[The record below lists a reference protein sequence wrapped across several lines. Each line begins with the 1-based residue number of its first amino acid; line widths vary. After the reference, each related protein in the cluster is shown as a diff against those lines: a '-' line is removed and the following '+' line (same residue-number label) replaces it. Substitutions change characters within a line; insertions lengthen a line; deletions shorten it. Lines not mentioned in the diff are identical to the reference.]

1 MIRFLF
7 IKLFNNIDSSK
18 QLPIFECIHEAVEE
32 ETNKSIIEIDL
43 FLLIID
49 DAVRLKY
56 GRRVSHL
63 TTI

>member
-18 QLPIFECIHEAVEE
+18 QLPIFECIHEAIEE

>member
-18 QLPIFECIHEAVEE
+18 QLPIFECIYEAIEE
-32 ETNKSIIEIDL
+32 ETSKSIIEIDL

>member
-18 QLPIFECIHEAVEE
+18 QLPIFECVHEAIEE

>member
-18 QLPIFECIHEAVEE
+18 QLPIFECIHEAIEE
-32 ETNKSIIEIDL
+32 ETNKSIVEIDL

-49 DAVRLKY
+49 DAIRLKY
-56 GRRVSHL
+56 GRRVSYL

>member
-18 QLPIFECIHEAVEE
+18 QLPIFECIHEAIEE

-56 GRRVSHL
+56 GRRVSYL

>member
-18 QLPIFECIHEAVEE
+18 QLPIFECIHEAIEE
-32 ETNKSIIEIDL
+32 ETNKSMIEIDL

-56 GRRVSHL
+56 GRRVSYL